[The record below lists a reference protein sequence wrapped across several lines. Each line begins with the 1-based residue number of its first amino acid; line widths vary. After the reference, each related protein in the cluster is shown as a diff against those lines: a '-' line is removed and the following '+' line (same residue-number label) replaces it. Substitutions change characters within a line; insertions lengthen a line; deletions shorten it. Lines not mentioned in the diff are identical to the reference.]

1 MQDYNF
7 TLGMRYTLKGYFD
20 TALSYFQKSQ
30 EEIKSVFGAFYI
42 ERIFKNDIDNDK
54 MSDLLNNLRR
64 LYNKVLKDYKGSDP
78 DLYFIIGQLYQGG
91 FIHDNKDFVSAAIY
105 FDKATKLGSFDAL
118 ISLEGLYRSLK
129 YLIKKDN
136 VSLDERKKI
145 TLEKADQLKQ
155 QLLTEEY
162 ERLSKNDIFAASN
175 IVDMLERHN
184 PNYSEEE
191 KYNLL
196 NKNFPDLLDS
206 KGLLELAKCY
216 TFGIGTKQDIKKA
229 YEIYL
234 KISKMSFDGKI
245 SPIEKYILSEPKKS
259 EIDAL
264 EMNSLPPS
272 IFSLYMLADLHFD
285 NFIKIDLNLNYE
297 DLFEEQKKLAG
308 QFLYKAYIYHL
319 NMIKEKSPRLDFH
332 YAEIAKIIGSG
343 LVEEIKE
350 DYEYYKKLV
359 FEEIKRKSV
368 NSIHYAYELSLLYLK
383 GFGTQLSLKDAK
395 KVLKSLLDKFKKGQT
410 FNLVGIRVISA
421 YAKILNKEKRE
432 GKNDKKDDKEFRNL
446 ILNLKSMAEHNNESA
461 NSFLGELYYKGDEI
475 ENESNSYFSRGKSN
489 FPMAF
494 KYYLAAAD
502 MDDSNSQYMVAKMY
516 ENGTGVNKDTS
527 KAVDYYLK
535 AAKNQDAKAIARLA
549 EIYDEGIIVKRSS
562 EESLKWIKFGTQL
575 KDGKSWFKLGQF
587 YSKGNKDRKPDLK
600 LSKIYYERAIY
611 YDYDAN
617 RALDGI
623 LVNLGLKSPLHS
635 TVEQFIDKIDLSKP
649 NDFDKY
655 ITEDLER
662 IFDSKLSVL
671 KPETVISIKTGLLI
685 YLTLYNIKDVDFAP
699 VIVEI
704 VKGFEIE
711 LKEYF
716 IKGYL
721 EYLKTNEIDP
731 EYSLGELN
739 PENSP
744 LILKYGNKLT
754 YKNYS
759 DINFTLGMIP
769 NIIGRENINKAFLE
783 YCHNQ
788 LFIKNKNDDWI
799 DINTKY
805 LLELSQDIGELSFN
819 YRNSAAHSKI
829 MSKKEASE
837 VINIVVKGERRIFN
851 LINRINYD
859 NKIEV

>member
-7 TLGMRYTLKGYFD
+7 TLGMRYALKGYFD
-20 TALSYFQKSQ
+20 TALTFFQKSQ
-30 EEIKSVFGAFYI
+30 EEVKSVFGAFYI
-42 ERIFKNDIDNDK
+42 EKIFKSNIDNDK
-54 MSDLLNNLRR
+54 ISDLLNNLRR
-64 LYNKVLKDYKGSDP
+64 LYNKVLKEYKGSDP
-78 DLYFIIGQLYQGG
+78 DIFFIIGELYQGG
-91 FIHDNKDFVSAAIY
+91 FIYDNKDYVSAAIY
-105 FDKATKLGSFDAL
+105 FDKATKLGSYDAL

-136 VSLDERKKI
+136 ASLDERKKI
-145 TLEKADQLKQ
+145 TIDKADQLKQ
-155 QLLTEEY
+155 QILNEEY
-162 ERLSKNDIFAASN
+162 ERLSKNDIFATSN
-175 IVDMLERHN
+175 IVEMLERYN
-184 PNYSEEE
+184 TNYSEEE

-196 NKNFPDLLDS
+196 NKNFPELLDS

-216 TFGIGTKQDIKKA
+216 LYGLGTKQDIKKA

-234 KISKMSFDGKI
+234 TISRLNFDSKI

-259 EIDAL
+259 EIDLL
-264 EMNSLPPS
+264 EINKLLPN
-272 IFSLYMLADLHFD
+272 IFAIYMLADLHFD
-285 NFIKIDLNLNYE
+285 NFIKIDANLNYE

-308 QFLYKAYIYHL
+308 EYLHKAYLYHL
-319 NMIKEKSPRLDFH
+319 KMINDNSPKLDFH
-332 YAEIAKIIGSG
+332 YSEIAKIIDSN
-343 LVEEIKE
+343 LVKDIKE
-350 DYEYYKKLV
+350 DSDYYKKMA
-359 FEEIKRKSV
+359 FEDVKRKSV
-368 NSIHYAYELSLLYLK
+368 NSILYAYELSLLYLN
-383 GFGTQLSLKDAK
+383 GYGTPSILKEAK
-395 KVLKSLLDKFKKGQT
+395 KTLRSVLDKFKKGLS
-410 FNLVGIRVISA
+410 FNSVGLRVIST

-446 ILNLKSMAEHNNESA
+446 VINLKNMADHNNELA

-494 KYYLAAAD
+494 KHYLAAAD
-502 MDDSNSQYMVAKMY
+502 MDDPNSQYMVGKMY

-535 AAKNQDAKAIARLA
+535 AAKNQETKAIARLA

-562 EESLKWIKFGTQL
+562 EDSLKWIKFGTQL

-587 YSKGNKDRKPDLK
+587 HSKGNKERKPDLK
-600 LSKIYYERAIY
+600 LTKIYYERAIY
-611 YDYDAN
+611 YGYDAS
-617 RALDGI
+617 RALDGV

-635 TVEQFIDKIDLSKP
+635 TVEQFIEKIDLSKP

-655 ITEDLER
+655 ISEDLER
-662 IFDSKLSVL
+662 IFDSKLSML
-671 KPETVISIKTGLLI
+671 KPETVTTIKTGLLI

-731 EYSLGELN
+731 EYALGELN
-739 PENSP
+739 PESSP

-759 DINFTLGMIP
+759 EINFTLGMIP
-769 NIIGRENINKAFLE
+769 NIIGKENINKAFLE

-805 LLELSQDIGELSFN
+805 LLELSQDIEELSFN
-819 YRNSAAHSKI
+819 YRNNAAHSKI

-859 NKIEV
+859 NTSKA

>member
-1 MQDYNF
+1 
-7 TLGMRYTLKGYFD
+7 
-20 TALSYFQKSQ
+20 
-30 EEIKSVFGAFYI
+30 
-42 ERIFKNDIDNDK
+42 

-175 IVDMLERHN
+175 IVAILERHN

-196 NKNFPDLLDS
+196 NRNFPDLLDS

-259 EIDAL
+259 EIDVL
-264 EMNSLPPS
+264 EMNNLPPN

-308 QFLYKAYIYHL
+308 QFLYKAYMYHL

-395 KVLKSLLDKFKKGQT
+395 KVLKSVLDKFKKGQT

-432 GKNDKKDDKEFRNL
+432 GKNDKKDDKEFRFL
-446 ILNLKSMAEHNNESA
+446 ILNLKSMADHNNESA

-744 LILKYGNKLT
+744 LILKCSNKLT

-788 LFIKNKNDDWI
+788 LFIKNKNEDWI

-851 LINRINYD
+851 LINRINYNFID
-859 NKIEV
+859 N